1 MTPSLYDLP
10 VRTAEAAELANLV
23 LEIAGEKSLTDE
35 IRHRIAQRSKMLS
48 LPNTNPHFASLE
60 RDPVHPSAIYLAID
74 GMEHQPLLLRM
85 APASS
90 PSSGVFPKSILIG
103 RVRGPRGAELVINAI
118 PFARE
123 DHHAVKQFATEVN
136 PAFQPRPAGNRTA
149 LIVKTNN
156 PEAAFQAFRSILKE
170 RNLNIAGIEDATLG
184 AWAAIRTGWRE
195 GWINQD
201 SDRTLH
207 LISDKPED
215 ILAAAQQMTA

>member
-1 MTPSLYDLP
+1 MTPSLFDLP

-23 LEIAGEKSLTDE
+23 LEIAGDRSLTDE
-35 IRHRIAQRSKMLS
+35 IRQRIAQRSKLLS
-48 LPNTNPHFASLE
+48 LPNTKPHFGSLE
-60 RDPVHPSAIYLAID
+60 RDPIHSSALYLAID
-74 GMEHQPLLLRM
+74 GMEAQPLLLRI

-90 PSSGVFPKSILIG
+90 PSSGLFPKSILIG
-103 RVRGPRGAELVINAI
+103 RVRGPKGAELVINAI
-118 PFARE
+118 PFART
-123 DHHAVKQFATEVN
+123 DHEAIKQFASEVN

-207 LISDKPED
+207 LISDNAED
-215 ILAAAQQMTA
+215 IQAAAQQMTA